1 MTRWTTSGKSYQ
13 DLEFE
18 RSANRAY
25 MGYLMGYLVEGDPVL
40 TKLRK
45 RNTAI
50 GNRIRRMAQ
59 EQEARRG

>member
-1 MTRWTTSGKSYQ
+1 MTSWTTSGKSHK
-13 DLEFE
+13 DLEVE

-25 MGYLMGYLVEGDPVL
+25 MGYLVEGDPVL

-50 GNRIRRMAQ
+50 GNRIRRMAR
-59 EQEARRG
+59 EQEAPNV